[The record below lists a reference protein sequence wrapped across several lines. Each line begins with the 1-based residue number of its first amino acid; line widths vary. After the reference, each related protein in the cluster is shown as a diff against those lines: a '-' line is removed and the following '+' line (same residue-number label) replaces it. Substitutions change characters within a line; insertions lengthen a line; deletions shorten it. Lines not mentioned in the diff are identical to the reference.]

1 MRTERRAL
9 WTVGV
14 CLVLGLV
21 AAGVFLGGEIVP
33 QKNGNNAERARPMSV
48 GTSELTDSPPL
59 AAAPSDDVDCNAP
72 AARQAAGVGLFRS
85 TSVVRRFFAQHD
97 APSHPS
103 LYRPIVADLAGAV
116 PFAEKD
122 PPSLAGIPL
131 RLARIDRLVPP
142 LLRPRLDYVRQ
153 RSLEAALGAPTLDGF
168 LAAAKDDPDALRQGW
183 YHFDPKVFLRKDSA
197 LAHALRTRGGELL
210 PRIQEIPAAAFGLH
224 ELAVAIAQ
232 GIDAEDFAA
241 LLNASGADATGTWK
255 HHTLARRYNLAA
267 FAAVHARPRILRDL
281 LARGV
286 ALTDGMPSVLDELA
300 LALADTR
307 PAPDALA
314 DVTGQLVALGELP
327 FLPSTAERLT
337 AVVPGIA
344 VPGLHPKA
352 EAVLALPGVRENA
365 EQLAV
370 LVRRAKA
377 QANEAQRITERCRDA
392 WLAGTAD
399 GAGGLASKL
408 AQHEAMRERERRSM
422 QENME
427 QVRGM
432 ATGLSAELLEV
443 GGVLG
448 QALAAGNWQEVL
460 DMLDS
465 LLDVAPK
472 EIADSVPTTLLR
484 IALDSSDAS
493 MDVVRELIRRND
505 GVLPADIILTLL
517 ASNRDD
523 ALQVAAELEAWGLD
537 PGFVDAD
544 GRNAV
549 NHVIDAFRDRRDA
562 NAGMGRTLGWLNYL
576 ANRSVSPQPAGRG
589 LDPLDTVLFAA
600 LDDPTSATVTDAVL
614 LARVLIGAGASVRPS
629 HREIA
634 ARISAA
640 APDAYAKLVRA
651 IPELGA

>member
-1 MRTERRAL
+1 MQ
-9 WTVGV
+9 V
-14 CLVLGLV
+14 
-21 AAGVFLGGEIVP
+21 GVFLGGEIVP
-33 QKNGNNAERARPMSV
+33 QKNGNNAERVRPMSV
-48 GTSELTDSPPL
+48 GTSGLTDSPPL
-59 AAAPSDDVDCNAP
+59 AVSPSDDVDCNAA
-72 AARQAAGVGLFRS
+72 AARRAAGVGLFRS
-85 TSVVRRFFAQHD
+85 TSVVRRFFAQHG

-131 RLARIDRLVPP
+131 RLARTDRLVPP

-183 YHFDPKVFLRKDSA
+183 HHFDPKVLLRKDSA

-232 GIDAEDFAA
+232 GIDADDFTA

-281 LARGV
+281 VARGV

-300 LALADTR
+300 LAL
-307 PAPDALA
+307 
-314 DVTGQLVALGELP
+314 GELP
-327 FLPSTAERLT
+327 FLPSTAERLA

-344 VPGLHPKA
+344 VLGLHPKA

-365 EQLAV
+365 EQLAA

-377 QANEAQRITERCRDA
+377 QANEAQRITERCRGA

-484 IALDSSDAS
+484 IALDSSNAP

-517 ASNRDD
+517 ASDRDD

-600 LDDPTSATVTDAVL
+600 LDDPTSATVADAVL
-614 LARVLIGAGASVRPS
+614 LARVLIGAGAAVWLS